1 MSELLTH
8 VRADVPVGPLTART
22 PARPLP
28 AALVPVTCAT
38 PAAIVGDPAVAI
50 GALVTSEEAAIGA

>member
-1 MSELLTH
+1 MSDLPGHAATH
-8 VRADVPVGPLTART
+8 GPVGPLTPDTSART
-22 PARPLP
+22 LPPALT
-28 AALVPVTCAT
+28 PVTCAT